1 MKNIT
6 SLLALLIYMFT
17 NAQEFGNND
26 FRISDMGSDGSTSFV
41 SFKPKV
47 AYSITEDKYLVVW
60 AADDDRGSVVDNEF
74 EIYGQFIDGDGN
86 EVGANDFRISFLGTD
101 GNTAFRAE
109 DPDVTYNSIDNEF
122 FVVWKGETSVDGENE
137 IFGQRV
143 DASTGNLIGS
153 NFRISDMG
161 TEGDT
166 STGAFLPKVAYSKT
180 NNEYLVVWEGDDAL
194 NNKIEIYGQKISNL
208 GVEIGSNDFKI
219 SNQLPI
225 DDASFDARY
234 PNLVWNEID
243 NDFLIVWQG
252 ETSIDNETEVYGQL
266 FDLDT
271 NSFIGGNFKISDMG
285 TDGDTSFTVG
295 QNLSLAYNSTDNEYL
310 IVWSGSDFT
319 PNVYEIYGQILLSNG
334 SEIGS
339 NDFRISSL
347 TNIDSSYD
355 AWAPEIVWNQMN
367 NEYFVT
373 YRGDTNTLNEE
384 EIYGQILS
392 SSGSLKGGAFLL
404 SDMGPD
410 NDANYDGDYP
420 AIATNHQNG
429 YLITWQGDDNF
440 SPNDGET
447 EIYIQMYGD
456 STLSTHKIS
465 DSDIAI
471 LPNPTNGFLHIYSN
485 GINTSLI
492 QLFNVSG
499 QQIENIDFSNQ
510 MIDLRQ
516 LNKGLYI
523 LKVTTVE
530 NRHKVFKIIK
540 S

>member
-1 MKNIT
+1 MKKIT
-6 SLLALLIYMFT
+6 SLLALLTCILT

-26 FRISDMGSDGSTSFV
+26 FRISDMGTDGSISFV
-41 SFKPKV
+41 SFKPRV

-60 AADDDRGSVVDNEF
+60 AADDDRGSIVDNEF
-74 EIYGQFIDGDGN
+74 EIYGQFIDGEGN

-101 GNTAFRAE
+101 GDTAFRAE

-137 IFGQRV
+137 IFGQRI

-166 STGAFLPKVAYSKT
+166 STGAFLPKVDYSKT
-180 NNEYLVVWEGDDAL
+180 NNEYLVVWEGDDVI

-234 PNLVWNEID
+234 PNLVWNETD

-252 ETSIDNETEVYGQL
+252 ETSTDNETEVYGQL
-266 FDLDT
+266 FDFDT
-271 NSFIGGNFKISDMG
+271 NSFIGGNLKISDMG
-285 TDGDTSFTVG
+285 TDGDTSFAVG

-310 IVWSGSDFT
+310 IVWLGSDFT

-334 SEIGS
+334 SETGS

-410 NDANYDGDYP
+410 NDPNYDGDYP